1 MPGTPTLTPLPRSRF
16 HPGVTIR
23 ALLFDCGG
31 TLDGPGRHWLDRF
44 VDLYRDA
51 GLDVSSECI
60 KAAFYRADEA
70 AYAEP
75 RLAAVGL
82 RELMEFHVGVQF
94 ACLGTGEAALQRQ
107 LVDRFVA
114 DSEAALA
121 ASRRVL
127 DRLAARYRLGVVSNF
142 YGNVA
147 SILAAADIAPLLA
160 VIVDS
165 TAAGVSKPDARIFAR
180 ALSVL
185 GVRAGETLHV
195 GDSYERDVRGAHA
208 AGLRTAW
215 LVHTA
220 DAMAASDCVA
230 DLRVRSLEE
239 LADHL
244 ERRAGFPRP

>member
-1 MPGTPTLTPLPRSRF
+1 ML
-16 HPGVTIR
+16 R
-23 ALLFDCGG
+23 ALLFDYGG
-31 TLDGPGRHWLDRF
+31 TLDGPARHWLDRF

-51 GLDVSSECI
+51 GIDVSFERI

-70 AYAEP
+70 AYAES

-82 RELMEFHVGVQF
+82 RELMEFHVAAQF
-94 ACLGTGEAALQRQ
+94 AFLALCDATLQRR

-121 ASRRVL
+121 AGRRVL
-127 DRLAARYRLGVVSNF
+127 GRLSRRYRLGVVSNF

-147 SILAAADIAPLLA
+147 SILAAANIASLLA

-165 TAAGVSKPDARIFAR
+165 TVAGVSKPDARIFAQ
-180 ALSVL
+180 AVTAL
-185 GVRAGETLHV
+185 GVHASETMHV

-215 LVHTA
+215 ITTEAHAQAVP
-220 DAMAASDCVA
+220 DSVA
-230 DLRVRSLEE
+230 DLHVRSLEE
-239 LADHL
+239 LADCL
-244 ERRAGFPRP
+244 EERARRSPP